1 MLFRSQMASATG
13 MDVGAV
19 QSRYNA
25 ATGANTGATTQ
36 TGNVATTQTGNV
48 ATTQTG
54 GAAST
59 PTTQEI
65 KNWLAANPRA
75 TDAQIAAAM
84 NQYGV
89 SPTQMAAATGLSLA
103 DVQNRYNAVSPTG
116 QFYKPTTTTTTTTK
130 TGTGTTTGT
139 GTGIGALTGGTF
151 TGGMGTSGLTGS
163 SMNLPPYSQVNQQQG
178 IAGYAQ
184 PYVGSMLGA
193 TMGQLFNTDASG
205 NITGL
210 RGYTPYSYNPEIG
223 RAHV

>member
-1 MLFRSQMASATG
+1 MLFRSAKAMDQYGVTPAQMASATG

-25 ATGANTGATTQ
+25 ATGANTGATTQTGNTATTQ

-116 QFYKPTTTTTTTTK
+116 QFYKPTTTTTTTTTK
-130 TGTGTTTGT
+130 TGTGTTTGDRKST
-139 GTGIGALTGGTF
+139 RLN
-151 TGGMGTSGLTGS
+151 S
-163 SMNLPPYSQVNQQQG
+163 SH
-178 IAGYAQ
+178 
-184 PYVGSMLGA
+184 
-193 TMGQLFNTDASG
+193 T
-205 NITGL
+205 
-210 RGYTPYSYNPEIG
+210 
-223 RAHV
+223 